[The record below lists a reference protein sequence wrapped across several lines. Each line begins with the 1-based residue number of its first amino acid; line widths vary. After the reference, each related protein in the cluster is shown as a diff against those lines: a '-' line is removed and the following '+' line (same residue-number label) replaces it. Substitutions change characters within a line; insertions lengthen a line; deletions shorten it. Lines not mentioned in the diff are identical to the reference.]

1 MTDDWRPTGRND
13 GAGHDGES
21 AHRRD
26 RIAALV
32 DELAI
37 DEKLRLLRGAPDPE
51 GMATGYVSGIERL
64 GIPPLRLVGPAR
76 RPTGGRVGDRLS
88 GLDFA
93 RGVVEPVARR
103 RGRCGDRS

>member
-13 GAGHDGES
+13 DAGHDGES

-64 GIPPLRLVGPAR
+64 GIPPLRLVDGPLGV
-76 RPTGGRVGDRLS
+76 RPEEGSATAFPASISLAAS
-88 GLDFA
+88 
-93 RGVVEPVARR
+93 
-103 RGRCGDRS
+103 